1 LRLSRRRLPGK
12 RRKRMY
18 RQFFGLNKRPFVLSP
33 DPEFFFLSRGHDLA
47 FTHLE
52 YGLVQNAGFVA
63 LTGEVG
69 TGKTT
74 LLKYL
79 FQSVRTSLDIAMILN
94 TQVDPLTLLQM
105 LVREFELD
113 CAAGGKSDLLEV
125 LFDFF
130 SRQYSR
136 GNRCVIVVDEAQ
148 NLPLDSFEELR
159 MLSNFEVGNDF
170 LVQII
175 LVGQPQLR
183 ERLSHRSLA
192 QLAQRISVHY
202 HLAPLSADEVGDYIQ
217 HRLKVAGYLRPGRLF
232 QEAAVT
238 LMTQAC
244 GGIPR
249 VINTVC
255 DAALTYAFADELEQ
269 IGTDVVDKVLR
280 DNALL
285 VVASWNGE
293 PETATGWPPSTD
305 LPQKNAFS
313 SLPDDLQHVLSGIH
327 DQLGKLEMRLRE
339 LELSRM
345 DSAAKAL
352 QEVLTEE
359 RKQTIRFSQEIVSL
373 SRKCKDVL
381 CDLEQIQRQQEEVKA
396 SNGSRKR
403 WRLFCGE
410 KN

>member
-1 LRLSRRRLPGK
+1 
-12 RRKRMY
+12 MY

-52 YGLVQNAGFVA
+52 YGLMQNAGFIA

-69 TGKTT
+69 AGKTT

-79 FQSVRTSLDIAMILN
+79 FESVKTSLNIAMILN

-105 LVREFELD
+105 LVREFELE
-113 CAAGGKSDLLEV
+113 CAPGGKSALLEA

-130 SRQYSR
+130 TGQYSR

-183 ERLSHRSLA
+183 ERLAQRSLA
-192 QLAQRISVHY
+192 QLAQRISVRY
-202 HLAPLSADEVGDYIQ
+202 HLAPLSADEVGDYIR
-217 HRLKVAGYLRPGRLF
+217 HRLKVAGYLRPEPLF
-232 QEAAVT
+232 REEAIA

-249 VINTVC
+249 VINAVC
-255 DAALTYAFADELEQ
+255 DAALTYAFADEMEH
-269 IGTDVVDKVLR
+269 IGAAVVANVLS

-285 VVASWNGE
+285 VAAPGNGK
-293 PETATGWPPSTD
+293 PDAATGWPRPSGSPHENPFSFLPGD
-305 LPQKNAFS
+305 LHS
-313 SLPDDLQHVLSGIH
+313 VLSGIH
-327 DQLGKLEMRLRE
+327 DQLGKLDMRLRE
-339 LELSRM
+339 LELSRT
-345 DSAAKAL
+345 DGAAKAL
-352 QEVLTEE
+352 QEMLAEE
-359 RKQTIRFSQEIVSL
+359 RKRAIRFSQEVVSL
-373 SRKCKDVL
+373 SRSCRDVL
-381 CDLEQIQRQQEEVKA
+381 CELEQVRRHQEEAKA
-396 SNGSRKR
+396 LNESRKR
-403 WRLFCGE
+403 WRLFSGE
-410 KN
+410 KI